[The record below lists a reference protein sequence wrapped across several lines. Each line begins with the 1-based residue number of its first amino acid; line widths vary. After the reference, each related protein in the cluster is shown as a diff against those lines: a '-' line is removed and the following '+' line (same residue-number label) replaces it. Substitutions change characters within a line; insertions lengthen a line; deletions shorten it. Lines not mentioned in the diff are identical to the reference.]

1 MAAGDKGGGREW
13 NADTLLPK
21 VTQQLRTLYPWCEDM
36 PLRFETLAKQQ
47 TKLMLQ
53 ELYADI
59 PGNTGLCD
67 SHPTSDVPLD
77 FGPSPGVQTHDPA
90 THHVKA
96 CDPATLN
103 VKACD
108 PVTLNV
114 KACDPATH
122 HVKACD
128 PATHHVKACDPA
140 THHVKACDPATLN
153 VKACDPAT
161 HHVKACDPATLN
173 VKARGF
179 KDAASP
185 TSTISKMQPPQ
196 CQNNSSGL
204 QPSTPDTR
212 YQSHVT
218 FQCANRAFQGV
229 DEFPFECWDPWGVPP
244 KPPPGM
250 TSGMTSA
257 LVEEPVLPNDSCC
270 SKVRKLCLDK
280 ANVKSVRP
288 PLKPPLATQILPTK
302 QQRSPI
308 TDSATSVTSAKPS
321 SSRQDCQPSSVAM
334 TTGVMTNTQRLR
346 PSCGNK
352 KPFVLE
358 NCQPVG
364 RPKTNKPSFPVKS
377 DSVGRHDQQGQ
388 VTDKEKRLKRQD
400 IRRTDDNVPY
410 PVLVEDWEDEIEQF
424 PAGFMGNYQPHKL
437 KLFQSRDKGEENLG
451 ESKLKGIPGL
461 VVNAPQKQAP
471 GRSRKSLRAEEQP
484 EGKTQMENG
493 K

>member
-1 MAAGDKGGGREW
+1 MRGFSQTLRLSDSGTSAVAMAAGDKGGGREW

-77 FGPSPGVQTHDPA
+77 FGPSPGVQTH
-90 THHVKA
+90 
-96 CDPATLN
+96 
-103 VKACD
+103 
-108 PVTLNV
+108 
-114 KACDPATH
+114 
-122 HVKACD
+122 
-128 PATHHVKACDPA
+128 
-140 THHVKACDPATLN
+140 
-153 VKACDPAT
+153 DPAT

-484 EGKTQMENG
+484 EGKTQMENAATKDRCLQDGSNVPHEQQWVKIG
-493 K
+493 KQGKEKKKAQRKEKV